1 MARKAKTNKTPQT
14 ALSFDRPV
22 TPQASRSV
30 EPETTPAPAQPVIP
44 PARPRPVREAWIMS
58 IWKFLV
64 DLTGVSSAL
73 ATPPTDDASPNAL
86 RSLSEY
92 WRFVLDTIDGKGEFA
107 RVGECATW
115 AEVAA
120 MREGPTASFREDPHA
135 GAKETMFRVAAAI
148 LRWRAR
154 NTDGD
159 APLPVM
165 RLVKNLVARSTER
178 AVLDVRPMPADES
191 LVTRVRRTA

>member
-1 MARKAKTNKTPQT
+1 MARKAKTNKTPQA

-30 EPETTPAPAQPVIP
+30 EPEPTPAPAQPVIP

-58 IWKFLV
+58 VWRFLV
-64 DLTGVSSAL
+64 DLTGVSSTL
-73 ATPPTDDASPNAL
+73 ATPPATDASPNAL
-86 RSLSEY
+86 RSLAEY
-92 WRFVLDTIDGKGEFA
+92 WRFVLETIDGKGEFA
-107 RVGECATW
+107 RVAECATW

-120 MREGPTASFREDPHA
+120 MREGPSASFREDPHA
-135 GAKETMFRVAAAI
+135 GARETMFRVAAAI

-154 NTDGD
+154 NLDGD

-178 AVLDVRPMPADES
+178 AILDVRPMPSDES